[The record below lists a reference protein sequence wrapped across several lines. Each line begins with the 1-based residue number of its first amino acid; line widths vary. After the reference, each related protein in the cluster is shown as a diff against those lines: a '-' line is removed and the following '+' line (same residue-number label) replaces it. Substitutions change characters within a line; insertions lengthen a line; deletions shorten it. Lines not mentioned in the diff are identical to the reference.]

1 MFCKKCGNEV
11 KDGTAFCIKCG
22 ARLEDDFNNIEE
34 VSENSENTNSH
45 DTNSQAVTS
54 TAEVDK
60 KNNIISKIW
69 NSPIFN
75 KIAIKFGYILDVIG
89 GVICIFLAKQLFKE
103 GGFSGIGFGIIF
115 AGCAVVGIWS
125 GVTSFFSR
133 IKDHE
138 LEENLG
144 KKKRNL
150 CIGVV
155 VIVIALILL
164 KETGGGTYYIVQ
176 QISFDNFGSET
187 IGEIVDDNLKSPE
200 WSQKKLDS
208 GSKLVY
214 VEGYSPLYEENMKI
228 TFYCE
233 KVEDGYEVSLKRI
246 SFLDSDETYNDAI
259 SMAGVWASFYN

>member
-22 ARLEDDFNNIEE
+22 VRLEDNSNNIEE
-34 VSENSENTNSH
+34 VSGNNQNTKSEGA
-45 DTNSQAVTS
+45 NSQAVTS
-54 TAEVDK
+54 TAELVK
-60 KNNIISKIW
+60 KTNIISKIW

-75 KIAIKFGYILDVIG
+75 KIAIKFGYILDIIG
-89 GVICIFLAKQLFKE
+89 GVVCIFIARQFFKE
-103 GGFSGIGFGIIF
+103 GGSSGIGFGIIF
-115 AGCAVVGIWS
+115 AGCAVIGIWS
-125 GVTSFFSR
+125 GVTSFLSR

-164 KETGGGTYYIVQ
+164 KETGGGIYYDVQ

-200 WSQKKLDS
+200 WSQEKLGS
-208 GSKLVY
+208 GSKMVY
-214 VEGYSPLYEENMKI
+214 VEGYSPLYEENIKI
-228 TFYCE
+228 TFYYE
-233 KVEDGYEVSLKRI
+233 TVGDDYKVTLKRI

-259 SMAGVWASFYN
+259 SMAGVWAAFYN